1 MANAYLPP
9 ECVLQCLGSMW
20 HTGAPGS
27 AEKGTNG
34 CISNC
39 GTETVRGAALDV
51 VRNIAYFEGYSLSS
65 RDCLYQD
72 ASQINGK
79 TTLTGLT
86 LTGSNLEHL
95 ISRGFLLTMRTLVTI
110 I

>member
-1 MANAYLPP
+1 M
-9 ECVLQCLGSMW
+9 LQCLGSSKFFPQETDYAIVLTERIVW

-72 ASQINGK
+72 ASQING
-79 TTLTGLT
+79 
-86 LTGSNLEHL
+86 SE
-95 ISRGFLLTMRTLVTI
+95 
-110 I
+110 